1 MSKKNIQE
9 KIKLEKKL
17 EKKAQIDALIYESI
31 YADES
36 GYIDTD
42 KNEKTYKLTQEYIKR
57 NVSRK
62 VADMC
67 FNLTLPNGPF
77 FCKYSKNSR
86 FLNIFNRNGFFSSMD
101 TVRNKVFFEENIKD
115 KIYDAIYL
123 HNEDFIALAQ
133 EKNVFIY
140 NKQGVEIHAVGEN
153 NNVKKLEY
161 LPYHFLLVS
170 ASSDG
175 FLKYQDTTNGKIV
188 SSIYIKDKNIIKLNQ
203 NSSTAII
210 YTGHSNGVVSL
221 WSPNSKNYISKVLCH
236 ATSVLN
242 LEIDRA
248 GRYMYTTG
256 IDQYTKVW
264 DIRNT
269 YKPVNNI
276 KNKKTFNTTALSQK
290 SMFAAANGDK
300 IRVYKNLSMSNAKD
314 LLYLEHREMG
324 SPISSLNFK
333 NFEDILTVGHL
344 NGISNLIIPGS
355 GDPTY
360 DTLENSPFLT
370 KKQKQEKEVKMLL
383 DKIPYTFI
391 GKNILVLNENTKEKD
406 ELRVKKEL
414 NVEKDNLR
422 NVLSKYL
429 KK

>member
-1 MSKKNIQE
+1 MKVNIKVISSFENSFYIKVEDTITVKELKE
-9 KIKLEKKL
+9 KISQKIKNNKFNLIRDGGIL
-17 EKKAQIDALIYESI
+17 HDSIDLNTYEFCEFDYALIYESI

-77 FCKYSKNSR
+77 FCKYSKNKTKY
-86 FLNIFNRNGFFSSMD
+86 FL
-101 TVRNKVFFEENIKD
+101 EENIKD

-153 NNVKKLEY
+153 NN
-161 LPYHFLLVS
+161 
-170 ASSDG
+170 
-175 FLKYQDTTNGKIV
+175 YQDTTNGKIV

-344 NGISNLIIPGS
+344 NGISNLIIPG
-355 GDPTY
+355 
-360 DTLENSPFLT
+360 
-370 KKQKQEKEVKMLL
+370 KKEVKMLL